1 MEILLEPIEESVM
14 TLPLLFLACL
24 LIEYLSNKNII
35 NKVMEY
41 GRLGPAI
48 GAIVGCIPQCGFSVM
63 AAKLL
68 VMNVIT
74 SGTLLSVFI
83 ATSDEALSILVIH
96 PELWEMFILL
106 IVLKIV
112 IATVSGWLYD
122 HLHRNK
128 KDYEYI
134 QIAPC
139 DCGCQDGILIPAV
152 RHALKIFAFI
162 LLTNI
167 ILTLLIGWIGE
178 ETFIRI
184 LDTNIF
190 LQPFFAGLVG
200 FIPNCAGSVILTQLF
215 VSGGLTFGALLAGL
229 TTSAGVGT
237 FALLTY
243 MEDKKRALRLLAT
256 SYVIAI
262 ISGYIVMLVELY
274 V

>member
-190 LQPFFAGLVG
+190 LQPFVAGLVG

-215 VSGGLTFGALLAGL
+215 VSGGLTFGALFAGL

>member
-1 MEILLEPIEESVM
+1 MEILLEPIEESLM
-14 TLPLLFLACL
+14 TLPFLFIACL
-24 LIEYLSNKNII
+24 LVEYLSNRNVI

-48 GAIVGCIPQCGFSVM
+48 GAVVGCIPQCGFSVI

-83 ATSDEALSILVIH
+83 ATSDEALSILLIH
-96 PELWEMFILL
+96 PELWEVFILL

-112 IATVSGWLYD
+112 IGTVSGWLYD
-122 HLHRNK
+122 RFHMNK
-128 KDYEYI
+128 KEYEYI

-139 DCGCQDGILIPAV
+139 ECGCQNGIVLPAI

-162 LLTNI
+162 LLTNVV
-167 ILTLLIGWIGE
+167 LTLIINAIGE
-178 ETFIRI
+178 ETFTQ
-184 LDTNIF
+184 LLATNMVF
-190 LQPFFAGLVG
+190 QPFVAGLVG

-215 VSGGLTFGALLAGL
+215 VSGGLSFGALLAGL

-243 MEDKKRALRLLAT
+243 MEDKKRAVGLLVT
-256 SYVIAI
+256 SYMIAVVC
-262 ISGYIVMLVELY
+262 GYIIMFIELY

>member
-1 MEILLEPIEESVM
+1 MEILLEPIEESLM
-14 TLPLLFLACL
+14 TLPFLFIACL
-24 LIEYLSNKNII
+24 LVEYLSNRNVI

-48 GAIVGCIPQCGFSVM
+48 GAVVGCIPQCGFSVI

-83 ATSDEALSILVIH
+83 ATSDEALSILLIH
-96 PELWEMFILL
+96 PELWEVFILL

-112 IATVSGWLYD
+112 IGTVSGWLYD
-122 HLHRNK
+122 RFHMNK
-128 KDYEYI
+128 KEYEYI

-139 DCGCQDGILIPAV
+139 ECGCQNGIVLPAI

-162 LLTNI
+162 LLTNVA
-167 ILTLLIGWIGE
+167 LTLIINAIGE
-178 ETFIRI
+178 KTFTQ
-184 LDTNIF
+184 LLATNMVF
-190 LQPFFAGLVG
+190 QPFVAGLVG

-215 VSGGLTFGALLAGL
+215 VNGGLSFGALLAGL

-243 MEDKKRALRLLAT
+243 MEDKKRAVGLLVT
-256 SYVIAI
+256 SYMIAVVC
-262 ISGYIVMLVELY
+262 GYMIMLIELY

>member
-1 MEILLEPIEESVM
+1 MEILFEPIEESLM
-14 TLPLLFLACL
+14 TLPFLLLACL
-24 LIEYLSNKNII
+24 LIEYLSNKNVI

-63 AAKLL
+63 AARLL

-83 ATSDEALSILVIH
+83 ATSDEALSILLIH
-96 PELWEMFILL
+96 PELWKAFILL

-112 IATVSGWLYD
+112 IGTITGWIYD
-122 HLHRNK
+122 HFQKSK
-128 KDYEYI
+128 KEYEYI

-139 DCGCQDGILIPAV
+139 ECGCQEGILLPAIK
-152 RHALKIFAFI
+152 HSLKIFAFI

-167 ILTLLIGWIGE
+167 GLTLLIELIGE
-178 ETFIRI
+178 QTFIH
-184 LDTNIF
+184 LLNTNIM
-190 LQPFFAGLVG
+190 LQPLVAGLVG

-215 VSGGLTFGALLAGL
+215 VSGGLTFGALLSGL

-243 MEDKKRALRLLAT
+243 MEDKKKAIKLLFV
-256 SYVIAI
+256 SYFVAI
-262 ISGYIVMLVELY
+262 LSGYLIMLVELY

>member
-1 MEILLEPIEESVM
+1 MEILFEPIEESLI
-14 TLPLLFLACL
+14 TLPFLFLACL
-24 LIEYLSNKNII
+24 LVEYLSNKNVI
-35 NKVMEY
+35 NKIMEY

-63 AAKLL
+63 AARLL

-74 SGTLLSVFI
+74 PGTLLSVFI
-83 ATSDEALSILVIH
+83 ATSDEALSILLIH
-96 PELWEMFILL
+96 PELWKAFILL

-112 IATVSGWLYD
+112 IGAVAGWIYD
-122 HLHRNK
+122 RFQKNRNP
-128 KDYEYI
+128 YEYI

-139 DCGCQDGILIPAV
+139 ECGCQDGILIPAIK
-152 RHALKIFAFI
+152 HALKIFAFI

-167 ILTLLIGWIGE
+167 ALTIIIELIGE
-178 ETFIRI
+178 HTFINI
-184 LDTNIF
+184 LNTNMI
-190 LQPFFAGLVG
+190 LQPLVAGLVG

-243 MEDKKRALRLLAT
+243 MEDKKKVIKLLAV
-256 SYVIAI
+256 SYLVAI
-262 ISGYIVMLVELY
+262 FAGYLIMLVELY